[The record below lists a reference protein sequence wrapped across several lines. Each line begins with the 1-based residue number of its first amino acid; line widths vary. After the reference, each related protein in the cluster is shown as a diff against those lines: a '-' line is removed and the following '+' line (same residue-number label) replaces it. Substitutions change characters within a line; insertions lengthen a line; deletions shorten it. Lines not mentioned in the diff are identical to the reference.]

1 MVVALIEWKEN
12 FNVGIA
18 EVDFEH
24 REMVGLINA
33 LHDDLVAAGDKG
45 SILEFFGEIY
55 ARIAAHFALEEKFMR
70 ERKYDQYEAHKR
82 DHERLLDEI
91 RDLAD
96 DYEDAELFNDAELS
110 RRLTHWFVEHFKYM
124 DARLHKELG

>member
-1 MVVALIEWKEN
+1 MALIEWKEN

-24 REMVGLINA
+24 REMVKLIND
-33 LHDDLVAAGDKG
+33 LHADLLTAGDKA

-55 ARIAAHFALEEKFMR
+55 ARIAAHFALEEKLMR
-70 ERKYDQYEAHKR
+70 EHDYDQYEGHKR

-96 DYEDAELFNDAELS
+96 DYEDAELFNEEELS
-110 RRLTHWFVEHFKYM
+110 RRLSHWFVNHFRDM
-124 DARLHKELG
+124 DARLHKQLS

>member
-1 MVVALIEWKEN
+1 MALIEWQEN

-18 EVDFEH
+18 AVDFEH
-24 REMVGLINA
+24 REVIGLINSLYA
-33 LHDDLVAAGDKG
+33 DLLAVGDKA

-55 ARIAAHFALEEKFMR
+55 ARISAHFALEEKLMR
-70 ERKYDQYEAHKR
+70 EHGYDQYEAHKH

-96 DYEDAELFNDAELS
+96 DYEDAELFNEAELS

-124 DARLHKELG
+124 DARLHKALG

>member
-1 MVVALIEWKEN
+1 MALIEWQDN

-24 REMVGLINA
+24 REMVNLINA
-33 LHDDLVAAGDKG
+33 LHADLLAAGDKA

-55 ARIAAHFALEEKFMR
+55 ARIAAHFALEEKNMR
-70 ERKYDQYEAHKR
+70 ERGYDQYEAHKR

-91 RDLAD
+91 RDLTD
-96 DYEDAELFNDAELS
+96 DYEDAEMFNEQELS

-124 DARLHKELG
+124 DARLHKVLAGQ